1 MLRSRYEKF
10 PNKNKKMIIKGSGKF
25 MAKIPGC
32 LELITLG
39 HLNNMRLDI
48 QLDMI
53 DIEGGDTATPIDTLL
68 QKKVIDITAE
78 DAKFDLNMVRLV
90 LGSKLREGVSGLT
103 YDMKVEN
110 LVADEES
117 GTVVANVSQSIS
129 TAQGMPKVQVF
140 NQTVG
145 MFIDSTTFTASGNKI
160 SFTSGVTDRDE
171 LVVYFPV
178 SSSQIDQDGFVW
190 VLEEKHSLNTGG
202 AAAAHLNYP
211 LFESAV
217 NGTMSKIE
225 HVSAR
230 LIHENKLL
238 MKTSNPNPGQGEFY
252 VDVNENKLVFNE
264 YLRGEGVY
272 VNYKR
277 PEVVDVLD
285 IGSNDFPLTVH
296 IVHDGL
302 FEQKDGSLQ
311 GYQTELF
318 SCRVKSNFTIDA
330 ARQQASTHSV
340 TLTVIDPERPD
351 GRLGT
356 IKRYQVAGGK
366 GLEC

>member
-1 MLRSRYEKF
+1 MLRNRFEKF

-32 LELITLG
+32 QELITLG
-39 HLNNMRLDI
+39 HMNNMRLDI
-48 QLDMI
+48 QLDMV
-53 DIEGGDTATPIDTLL
+53 DIEGGDSATPIDTLL

-110 LVADEES
+110 LVAEEVS
-117 GTVVANVSQSIS
+117 DGEIVANISQAVA
-129 TAQGMPKVQVF
+129 TAPEMPEVQVF
-140 NQTVG
+140 NQTAG
-145 MFIDSTTFTASGNKI
+145 MFIDPATFTVAGNKI
-160 SFTSGVTDRDE
+160 TFTSGVSNGDQ

-178 SSSQIDQDGFVW
+178 TTSHIDPDGFVW
-190 VLEEKHSLNTGG
+190 VLEEKHSLNSVGTPEVY
-202 AAAAHLNYP
+202 LNYP
-211 LFESAV
+211 LFGATV
-217 NGTMSKIE
+217 NGALSKTE

-252 VDVNENKLVFNE
+252 IDEAENKLVFNE
-264 YLRGEGVY
+264 YLRGEEVY

-330 ARQQASTHSV
+330 ARQQAATHSV
-340 TLTVIDPERPD
+340 TLTVIDPERAD

-356 IKRYQVAGGK
+356 IKRYQVAGK
-366 GLEC
+366 GLDC